1 MEIQT
6 KVASSANQMNIM
18 ILMPIFLIAMLKSS
32 GEGFA
37 ENFVSVSGIIST
49 TVSIFV
55 FIVAYFVGRKVLD
68 IKA

>member
-1 MEIQT
+1 
-6 KVASSANQMNIM
+6 MNIM